1 MLTPDYSKY
10 TADWVQKN
18 EPDVLTYC
26 WMTRPKAPN
35 QLLVFERYR
44 DAKALGAHGST
55 KEFKA
60 ML

>member
-1 MLTPDYSKY
+1 VLTPDYSKY